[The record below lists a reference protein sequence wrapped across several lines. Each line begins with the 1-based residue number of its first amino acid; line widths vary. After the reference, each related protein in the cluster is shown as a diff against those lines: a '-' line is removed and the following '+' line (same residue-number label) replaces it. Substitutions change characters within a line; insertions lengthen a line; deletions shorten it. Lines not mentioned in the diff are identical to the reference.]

1 MLKPFNR
8 RRLNEDYLQAEV
20 HLSEVLLSQDT
31 EVSTSYFI

>member
-20 HLSEVLLSQDT
+20 HLSEVLLS
-31 EVSTSYFI
+31 